1 MIRAVIF
8 DLDGTLKEFNLD
20 IKACRT
26 KIINL
31 LTQQGFPRS
40 LFSIKETAFDMLVKV
55 KKYLTAKGLEK
66 HKFAKIK
73 DVVFSVVEDFEL
85 EAARTAKMFAGI
97 PETLKALRGMR
108 LKIALCTISS
118 EKTTSY
124 ILKRFHLEQFFDA
137 VITRESVFEVKPHP
151 THLEAA
157 LNALK
162 VKSQEAMLVGDSVKD
177 IECAIQLNVL
187 AVGVTTGLSSKEE
200 LTRSGAHYIASSANE
215 IPILVE
221 QLRKNSEKFTSDHDG
236 LNSKLKQDNTTS

>member
-26 KIINL
+26 KIINF

-66 HKFAKIK
+66 QKFAKIK
-73 DVVFSVVEDFEL
+73 DMVFSVVEDFEL

-97 PETLKALRGMR
+97 QETLKALRDMK

-124 ILKRFHLEQFFDA
+124 ILKRFNLELFFDA

-162 VKSQEAMLVGDSVKD
+162 VESQEAVLVGDSVKD

-187 AVGVTTGLSSKEE
+187 AVGVTTGLSSIEE
-200 LTRSGAHYIASSANE
+200 LTCSGAHYVASSAND
-215 IPILVE
+215 IPILI
-221 QLRKNSEKFTSDHDG
+221 QQ
-236 LNSKLKQDNTTS
+236 LNSKNTEYLGPI

>member
-66 HKFAKIK
+66 QKFAKIK
-73 DVVFSVVEDFEL
+73 DMVFSVVEDFEL

-97 PETLKALRGMR
+97 QETLKALRDMK

-124 ILKRFHLEQFFDA
+124 ILKCFHLEQFFDA

-157 LNALK
+157 LDALK
-162 VKSQEAMLVGDSVKD
+162 VRSQEAVLVGDSVKD

-187 AVGVTTGLSSKEE
+187 AVGVTTGLSSIEE
-200 LTRSGAHYIASSANE
+200 LTCSGAHYVASSAND
-215 IPILVE
+215 IPILI
-221 QLRKNSEKFTSDHDG
+221 QQ
-236 LNSKLKQDNTTS
+236 LNSKNTEYLGPI

>member
-26 KIINL
+26 EIINL
-31 LTQQGFPRS
+31 LTQQGFSRS
-40 LFSIKETAFDMLVKV
+40 LFSIKETAFDMLVNV
-55 KKYLTAKGLEK
+55 KKHLNTKGMEK
-66 HKFAKIK
+66 QEFTKIK
-73 DVVFSVVEDFEL
+73 DMIFSVVEDFEL

-97 PETLKALRGMR
+97 PETLKTLRDMK

-124 ILKRFHLEQFFDA
+124 ILKRFNLEQFFDA

-157 LNALK
+157 LNAVK
-162 VKSQEAMLVGDSVKD
+162 VSSQEAVLVGDSVKD

-187 AVGVTTGLSSKEE
+187 AVGVTTGLSSIEE
-200 LTRSGAHYIASSANE
+200 LTCSGAHYIASSANE
-215 IPILVE
+215 IPILLE
-221 QLRKNSEKFTSDHDG
+221 QLNRKTSEYFSPD
-236 LNSKLKQDNTTS
+236 

>member
-20 IKACRT
+20 IKGCRT

-31 LTQQGFPRS
+31 LTREGFSRS
-40 LFSIKETAFDMLVKV
+40 LFSLNESAFDMLKKV
-55 KKYLTAKGLEK
+55 KKYLITEDGKKQE
-66 HKFAKIK
+66 FAKIE
-73 DVVFSVVEDFEL
+73 DMVFSVVEDFEL

-97 PETLKALRGMR
+97 PETLKALRDMK

-162 VKSQEAMLVGDSVKD
+162 VKSQEAVLVGDSVKD

-187 AVGVTTGLSSKEE
+187 AVGVTTGLSSIEE
-200 LTRSGAHYIASSANE
+200 LTCSGAHYIASSAND
-215 IPILVE
+215 IPILIQ
-221 QLRKNSEKFTSDHDG
+221 QLNSKNSEYLSPV
-236 LNSKLKQDNTTS
+236 

>member
-20 IKACRT
+20 IKGCRT

-31 LTQQGFPRS
+31 LTQEGFSRS
-40 LFSIKETAFDMLVKV
+40 LFSLNESAFDML
-55 KKYLTAKGLEK
+55 KKIKK
-66 HKFAKIK
+66 HLITENRKKQEFAKIE
-73 DVVFSVVEDFEL
+73 DMVFSVVEDFEL

-97 PETLKALRGMR
+97 PETLKALRDMK

-118 EKTTSY
+118 EKTTNY

-162 VKSQEAMLVGDSVKD
+162 VKSQEAVLVGDSVKD

-187 AVGVTTGLSSKEE
+187 AVGVTTGLSSIEE
-200 LTRSGAHYIASSANE
+200 LTCSGAHYIASSANE
-215 IPILVE
+215 IPILIQ
-221 QLRKNSEKFTSDHDG
+221 QLNSKNSEYLSPV
-236 LNSKLKQDNTTS
+236 